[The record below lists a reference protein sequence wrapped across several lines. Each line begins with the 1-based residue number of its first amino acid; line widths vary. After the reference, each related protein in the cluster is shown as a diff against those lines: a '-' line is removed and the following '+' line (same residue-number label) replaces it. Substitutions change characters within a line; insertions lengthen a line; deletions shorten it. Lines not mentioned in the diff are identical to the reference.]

1 MLKNISI
8 RTVIIVFLIC
18 NFTTINIIF
27 LLSLP
32 ALIKLVMLNIVCVF
46 TFICSWFYITT
57 YLVKPINAVKNS
69 IDEVNAGNLSVR
81 IPVFGNNCA
90 GRLIPGVNQLAESLS
105 LLVSEIRSSSDSASV
120 LSEQLAMR
128 SFELSAKTEQQSAM
142 LVETASNMEEI
153 AVGTKNN
160 AENTVLVSEH
170 AQEATEFAGHGGK
183 LMEEVAA
190 NMHSINECTNK
201 MTEIITLIDS
211 IAFQTNILA
220 LNAAVEAARAGEH
233 GRGFTVVAGE
243 VRNLAHRS
251 SESAKNIKSL
261 ISVTTD
267 NVKRGEDIVHRAE
280 VNMNKIVEGAERV
293 NGLMAQI
300 SVSTQQQQQGIEQIA
315 TALSEL
321 EQATQGSVMIA
332 DELAG
337 SSDAL
342 KAQVAD
348 LQSRTRDFRLTDHTA
363 VQTHSK
369 PALNNGKRVARFAA
383 SAQA

>member
-1 MLKNISI
+1 M
-8 RTVIIVFLIC
+8 
-18 NFTTINIIF
+18 
-27 LLSLP
+27 
-32 ALIKLVMLNIVCVF
+32 
-46 TFICSWFYITT
+46 
-57 YLVKPINAVKNS
+57 PINAVKNS

-142 LVETASNMEEI
+142 LVETAANMEEI
-153 AVGTKNN
+153 AAGTKNN

-170 AQEATEFAGHGGK
+170 AQEATVFAGHGGK
-183 LMEEVAA
+183 LMEEVAT

-261 ISVTTD
+261 IAVTTD
-267 NVKRGEDIVHRAE
+267 NVKQGEDIVHRAE

-300 SVSTQQQQQGIEQIA
+300 SVSTQQQQLGIEQIA

-348 LQSRTRDFRLTDHTA
+348 LQSRTRDFRLTNHTTA
-363 VQTHSK
+363 QPHSK
-369 PALNNGKRVARFAA
+369 PALNTGKRVARFAA

>member
-1 MLKNISI
+1 MLKNTSI
-8 RTVIIVFLIC
+8 RTVIVIFLIC

-27 LLSLP
+27 LLPLSFLV
-32 ALIKLVMLNIVCVF
+32 KLVLLNVVSVF
-46 TFICSWFYITT
+46 TFISSWIYITK
-57 YLVKPINAVKNS
+57 YLVMPINAVKNS

-81 IPVFGNNCA
+81 IPEFGNNCA
-90 GRLIPGVNQLAESLS
+90 GRLIPGANQLAESIS
-105 LLVSEIRSSSDSASV
+105 VLVTEIRSSSDSASV

-142 LVETASNMEEI
+142 LIETSANMEEI
-153 AVGTKNN
+153 AAGTKNN
-160 AENTVLVSEH
+160 ADNTVLVSKH
-170 AQEATEFAGHGGK
+170 AQEATLFAERGGD
-183 LMEEVAA
+183 LMVNVAT
-190 NMHSINECTNK
+190 NMQSINKCTGK

-251 SESAKNIKSL
+251 SESAKNIKAL
-261 ISVTTD
+261 IDVTTG
-267 NVKRGEDIVHRAE
+267 NVKQGTDIVAE
-280 VNMNKIVEGAERV
+280 AEENMNKIVQGAELV

-315 TALSEL
+315 SALSEL

-337 SSDAL
+337 SSDEL
-342 KAQVAD
+342 KMQVAE
-348 LQSRTRDFRLTDHTA
+348 LQSRTRDFHLTASDK
-363 VQTHSK
+363 K
-369 PALNNGKRVARFAA
+369 PVPSDPVFKAGKRLQVSHFTGY
-383 SAQA
+383 

>member
-1 MLKNISI
+1 M
-8 RTVIIVFLIC
+8 
-18 NFTTINIIF
+18 
-27 LLSLP
+27 
-32 ALIKLVMLNIVCVF
+32 
-46 TFICSWFYITT
+46 
-57 YLVKPINAVKNS
+57 PINAVKKS

-81 IPVFGNNCA
+81 IPVFGNNCP

-105 LLVSEIRSSSDSASV
+105 LLVREIRNSSDSASG

-142 LVETASNMEEI
+142 LVETAANMEEI
-153 AVGTKNN
+153 AAGTKNN
-160 AENTVLVSEH
+160 AENTVLISEH
-170 AQEATEFAGHGGK
+170 AQEATLFAGHGGK
-183 LMEEVAA
+183 LMEEVAT

-261 ISVTTD
+261 ISLTTD
-267 NVKRGEDIVHRAE
+267 NVKQGEEIVHRAE

-348 LQSRTRDFRLTDHTA
+348 LQSRTRDFRLTEQRA
-363 VQTHSK
+363 VPSHRPPVSDS
-369 PALNNGKRVARFAA
+369 GKRAARFAA

>member
-1 MLKNISI
+1 
-8 RTVIIVFLIC
+8 
-18 NFTTINIIF
+18 
-27 LLSLP
+27 
-32 ALIKLVMLNIVCVF
+32 
-46 TFICSWFYITT
+46 
-57 YLVKPINAVKNS
+57 
-69 IDEVNAGNLSVR
+69 
-81 IPVFGNNCA
+81 
-90 GRLIPGVNQLAESLS
+90 
-105 LLVSEIRSSSDSASV
+105 
-120 LSEQLAMR
+120 
-128 SFELSAKTEQQSAM
+128 
-142 LVETASNMEEI
+142 
-153 AVGTKNN
+153 
-160 AENTVLVSEH
+160 
-170 AQEATEFAGHGGK
+170 
-183 LMEEVAA
+183 
-190 NMHSINECTNK
+190 
-201 MTEIITLIDS
+201 S

-261 ISVTTD
+261 IAVTTD
-267 NVKRGEDIVHRAE
+267 NVKQGEDIVHRAE

-300 SVSTQQQQQGIEQIA
+300 SVSTQQQQQGIELIA

-348 LQSRTRDFRLTDHTA
+348 LQSRTRDFRLTNHTA
-363 VQTHSK
+363 AQPHSK
-369 PALNNGKRVARFAA
+369 PALNTGKRVARFAA